1 MSTPAPQLFQQLKG
15 HFNSDQPQPAADP
28 SQQADPAGDIG
39 ALAQAVPQAVQTA
52 TDTLN
57 PVNATSS
64 AKETQAGITLE
75 RPAFD
80 QVGGLQQV
88 ENEKSVEISPEVE
101 SFISQVGEH
110 PDQLPQEIV
119 IADQAAPVPT
129 TKYLATPVIILP
141 ITPEIEKTGAK
152 KAPQFSVRWLVEWSR
167 KLMKT
172 FAGQVIYREATTK

>member
-15 HFNSDQPQPAADP
+15 HFTTDQQQPASDPASQSDQTDV
-28 SQQADPAGDIG
+28 G
-39 ALAQAVPQAVQTA
+39 ALAQAVPQVIQDS

-57 PVNATSS
+57 PTYATPS
-64 AKETQAGITLE
+64 AKEARDASVTLE

-80 QVGGLQQV
+80 QVGGLQQI
-88 ENEKSVEISPEVE
+88 EHEKNVEISPEVE
-101 SFISQVGEH
+101 SFISQVGDH

-129 TKYLATPVIILP
+129 TKYLAKPVIILP
-141 ITPEIEKTGAK
+141 ITPELEKVGAHK
-152 KAPQFSVRWLVEWSR
+152 KPEFSIRWLVEWSR
-167 KLMKT
+167 KMMKS